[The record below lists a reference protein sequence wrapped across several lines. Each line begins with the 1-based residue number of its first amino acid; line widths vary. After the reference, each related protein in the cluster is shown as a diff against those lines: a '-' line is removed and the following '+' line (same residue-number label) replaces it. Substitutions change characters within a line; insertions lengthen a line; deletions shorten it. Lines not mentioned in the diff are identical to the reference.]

1 QGIVSHRSGNRRLR
15 PETSTSLN
23 AGVVWQPSRRFDVSV
38 DYFRVAMKNQVLD
51 MNIDSILRDEADC
64 RLGQTAAG
72 SPVDGNSP
80 TCLDAKAR

>member
-1 QGIVSHRSGNRRLR
+1 
-15 PETSTSLN
+15 
-23 AGVVWQPSRRFDVSV
+23 
-38 DYFRVAMKNQVLD
+38 

-80 TCLDAKAR
+80 TCLDAKARVQRYVGGALDGQLQGVFINPINVAKETTDGID